1 MKNILLTILI
11 LFSSFVS
18 SDTVQKNKL
27 NAFYLAEEIK
37 SESIAL
43 LLHGTRGHKNL
54 ELISSLRESLINIG
68 IDILSIHL
76 IYGIKDRNN
85 DFLPCDIH
93 HQHTVKDSLEEIKLW
108 YDFVNQKGYTKV
120 YLIGHSRGAVDILNF
135 YLNVS
140 DNLANLESIFLLAP
154 IIDSDY
160 DNKINYQKN
169 YNVNIESI
177 DIKDNIKINFMG
189 CENALVS
196 GKTLKSYY
204 YNSETKSLS
213 DALKSSTART
223 TIITGSEDQITPDT
237 YDVVQDLLSKN
248 KNIKLF
254 KIDGADHFFR
264 DFYFD
269 DLIEIISTEV
279 EK

>member
-1 MKNILLTILI
+1 
-11 LFSSFVS
+11 
-18 SDTVQKNKL
+18 
-27 NAFYLAEEIK
+27 
-37 SESIAL
+37 
-43 LLHGTRGHKNL
+43 
-54 ELISSLRESLINIG
+54 
-68 IDILSIHL
+68 
-76 IYGIKDRNN
+76 
-85 DFLPCDIH
+85 
-93 HQHTVKDSLEEIKLW
+93 
-108 YDFVNQKGYTKV
+108 
-120 YLIGHSRGAVDILNF
+120 
-135 YLNVS
+135 
-140 DNLANLESIFLLAP
+140 
-154 IIDSDY
+154 
-160 DNKINYQKN
+160 
-169 YNVNIESI
+169 
-177 DIKDNIKINFMG
+177 MG

>member
-68 IDILSIHL
+68 IDSLSINL
-76 IYGIKDRNN
+76 SYGIKDRNN

-93 HQHTVKDSLEEIKLW
+93 HQHTVKDSLEEIRLW
-108 YDFVNQKGYTKV
+108 HDFVNQKGYTKV

-196 GKTLKSYY
+196 GKTFKSYY

>member
-68 IDILSIHL
+68 IDSLSINL
-76 IYGIKDRNN
+76 SYGIKDRNN

-196 GKTLKSYY
+196 GKTFKSYY